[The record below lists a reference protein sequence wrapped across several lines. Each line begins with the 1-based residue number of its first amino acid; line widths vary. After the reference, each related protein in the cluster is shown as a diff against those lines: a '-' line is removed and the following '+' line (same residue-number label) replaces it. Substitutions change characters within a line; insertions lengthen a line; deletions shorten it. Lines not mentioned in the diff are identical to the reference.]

1 MKVFGEFG
9 TYYALKCILQ
19 SPDIRKKTILNRD
32 FDLI

>member
-9 TYYALKCILQ
+9 TYYALKCILE
-19 SPDIRKKTILNRD
+19 STDIGKKTIFNRD